1 MLPHNA
7 QRGEVPLQVA
17 GVDLVIAA
25 EMGRLAAVSSRLG
38 CQSFPD
44 LYSRLANVEL
54 NAVFAGV
61 ELLAVSFLTQNIQ
74 SAVASYVHTSLLVH
88 DSNLLIEQGAQRGIA
103 FLALENCFMIELHV
117 TFPHGD
123 MPIAGKRGDIGPPVV
138 TVHDPRLG
146 GVGQFPRRRWNAS
159 ERV

>member
-61 ELLAVSFLTQNIQ
+61 ELLTVRGDVGKAIAGITLRDVKPCQDAFIKALLFHTEGQ
-74 SAVASYVHTSLLVH
+74 SEGNGAAASETSQSPGGSGKGLHTS
-88 DSNLLIEQGAQRGIA
+88 D
-103 FLALENCFMIELHV
+103 
-117 TFPHGD
+117 
-123 MPIAGKRGDIGPPVV
+123 
-138 TVHDPRLG
+138 
-146 GVGQFPRRRWNAS
+146 
-159 ERV
+159 

>member
-61 ELLAVSFLTQNIQ
+61 ELLTV
-74 SAVASYVHTSLLVH
+74 
-88 DSNLLIEQGAQRGIA
+88 RGDA
-103 FLALENCFMIELHV
+103 GKA
-117 TFPHGD
+117 
-123 MPIAGKRGDIGPPVV
+123 IAGITLRDVKPCQDAFIKALLFH
-138 TVHDPRLG
+138 TE
-146 GVGQFPRRRWNAS
+146 GQQEGNGAAAS
-159 ERV
+159 ETSQSPGGNGKDLPTSD